1 MAFDDNTDLNELEAP
16 ETGEAQPEES
26 SNRTFVIVAV
36 SLGAIMLLTLVCIAI
51 FGLVY
56 MPSMNRAK
64 LTQNAQAYAQ
74 QTAVEIAAQ
83 QTMVAMIA
91 TPTFTAT
98 VPPSPTKA
106 PASPTATSVVS
117 KLSTATSTSTQE
129 NAATLTV
136 AALYTKAALTQTALA
151 LTPTALPSG
160 GFADEVGL
168 PGLLA
173 LGGALVVIIF
183 LARRLRT
190 AS

>member
-1 MAFDDNTDLNELEAP
+1 MAFDDNTDLNETETP
-16 ETGEAQPEES
+16 ETNETPPEGS

-36 SLGAIMLLTLVCIAI
+36 SLGAIMLLTLACIAV

-56 MPSMNRAK
+56 LPSSNKAK
-64 LTQNAQAYAQ
+64 QTQNAQAYAQ
-74 QTAVEIAAQ
+74 QTAMAVAAQ
-83 QTMVAMIA
+83 QTMVAMNA
-91 TPTFTAT
+91 SPTFTAT
-98 VPPSPTKA
+98 VPPTKA
-106 PASPTATSVVS
+106 PPTPTTTRVVNKVATATP
-117 KLSTATSTSTQE
+117 TSSQE
-129 NAATLTV
+129 NAATQTV

-151 LTPTALPSG
+151 LSPTALPTG

-173 LGGALVVIIF
+173 MGGVLIVVIF

>member
-1 MAFDDNTDLNELEAP
+1 MAFDDNTDLNGLEAP
-16 ETGEAQPEES
+16 ETSETPPKET

-36 SLGAIMLLTLVCIAI
+36 SLGAIMLLTLICIAV
-51 FGLVY
+51 FGVVY
-56 MPSMNRAK
+56 LPSANKAK

-74 QTAVEIAAQ
+74 QTAMAVAAQ

-98 VPPSPTKA
+98 LPPTKAPPSPTATKVVNKLA
-106 PASPTATSVVS
+106 TVSP
-117 KLSTATSTSTQE
+117 TSTQV
-129 NAATLTV
+129 NSATQTV

-151 LTPTALPSG
+151 LTPTALPTG

-168 PGLLA
+168 PGLFA
-173 LGGALVVIIF
+173 LGGALIVIIF

-190 AS
+190 TA

>member
-16 ETGEAQPEES
+16 ETSEAPQEGA

-36 SLGAIMLLTLVCIAI
+36 SLGVIMLLTLVCIA
-51 FGLVY
+51 VY
-56 MPSMNRAK
+56 GFVYLPSSNRAK
-64 LTQNAQAYAQ
+64 LTQNAVAYGQ
-74 QTAVEIAAQ
+74 QTAMAVAAQ
-83 QTMVAMIA
+83 QTMVALSA

-98 VPPSPTKA
+98 LPPTKA
-106 PASPTATSVVS
+106 PPSPTATSVVN
-117 KLSTATSTSTQE
+117 KLATATPTSTRE
-129 NAATLTV
+129 NSATQTV

-151 LTPTALPSG
+151 YKPTALPTG

-168 PGLLA
+168 PGLIA
-173 LGGALVVIIF
+173 LGGALVIIIF